1 MEALIDLRDDLD
13 GILSHIRSARQIR
26 SPVVTCRVCGATGRE
41 PAPHVSVGA
50 MLAALVRFGITARAS
65 ARALERDWATYRQQH
80 GLDLYGKTPDPKP
93 LDSKRCAHL
102 TAS

>member
-1 MEALIDLRDDLD
+1 MEALVDLRDDLD
-13 GILSHIRSARQIR
+13 GILGHIRSPRHIR
-26 SPVVTCRVCGATGRE
+26 RPVVTCRACGATGRE

-50 MLAALVRFGITARAS
+50 TLAALVRFGITAKAS

-80 GLDLYGKTPDPKP
+80 GLDLYGKRPDPKP
-93 LDSKRCAHL
+93 VDPRRCAHI